1 MNPEHKI
8 CIVSLGS
15 NTDSLYTINKAI
27 EELTLTWPNIEFSTK
42 VYTQPI
48 GLPKSGPFL
57 NLVGQFRSTLVPSI
71 IIATCKE
78 IETKLGRDRKD
89 PNHIVLDIDLIQ
101 WGNEVLKPK
110 DFEYEHIREGIKE
123 LNNKNM
129 KFIGIIPARYAST
142 RFPAKPLAILGGKPV
157 IQRVYEQVASVLDAV
172 YVATD
177 DVRIQDA
184 VLAFGGKVVMTS
196 PDHQSGTDRCYE
208 AYLNIDQEYDVV
220 INIQGD
226 EPFIQKSQIE
236 ALMSCFKGDDS
247 TDIATL
253 VKPFGSTNSLEELE
267 NPNSPKV
274 VLGVNNRALYFSR
287 SVIPYLRN
295 IDKSNWLMSHRF
307 FKHIGLYAYRSTVLA
322 EITKLKQSPLE
333 LAESLEQLR
342 WLENGYAIKVAE
354 TSIETIGI
362 DTPHDLERAEVFLK
376 NKN

>member
-1 MNPEHKI
+1 
-8 CIVSLGS
+8 
-15 NTDSLYTINKAI
+15 
-27 EELTLTWPNIEFSTK
+27 
-42 VYTQPI
+42 
-48 GLPKSGPFL
+48 
-57 NLVGQFRSTLVPSI
+57 
-71 IIATCKE
+71 
-78 IETKLGRDRKD
+78 
-89 PNHIVLDIDLIQ
+89 
-101 WGNEVLKPK
+101 
-110 DFEYEHIREGIKE
+110 
-123 LNNKNM
+123 
-129 KFIGIIPARYAST
+129 
-142 RFPAKPLAILGGKPV
+142 
-157 IQRVYEQVASVLDAV
+157 
-172 YVATD
+172 
-177 DVRIQDA
+177 
-184 VLAFGGKVVMTS
+184 MTS

-362 DTPHDLERAEVFLK
+362 DTPHDLERAEAFLK